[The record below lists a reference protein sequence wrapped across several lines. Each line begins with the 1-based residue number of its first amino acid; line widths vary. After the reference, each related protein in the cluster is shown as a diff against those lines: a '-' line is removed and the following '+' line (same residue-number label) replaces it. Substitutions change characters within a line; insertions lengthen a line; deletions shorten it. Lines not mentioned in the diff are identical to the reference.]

1 MTKPV
6 TITVQRAANSNK
18 RSCRRRT
25 VTRIQKMNIKAK
37 QTLEFE
43 KILDMLAEKAVS
55 PAGKEMCLKLTPSS
69 KEEIIESMQTQT
81 ADALNRLIRNSS
93 APFTDKADIGECLEA
108 LKKERSLSIP
118 ELLRISVLLDT
129 TSALKSY
136 GRSDRENTDSLTE
149 YFEGL
154 EPLSDVQ
161 KELKRCIISEEELSD
176 DASSELKHIR
186 RQIRLFGDRIHSE
199 LTQMVNNKYRSYLQ
213 DSVITMRE
221 GRYCI
226 PVKAEYKGN
235 VPGLVHD
242 QSASAST
249 YFIEPAAIVELN
261 NRLRELAIEE
271 QREIEAILK
280 ALSLECSAH
289 IDELTYNSRTV
300 IKLDFIFA
308 KGRLALDM
316 NATRP
321 VYNTK
326 GIIKLRK
333 ARHPLLDKAAAVPI
347 DLRIG
352 EDFNMLIITGPNT
365 GGKTVSLKTA
375 GLLCLMGQAGL
386 HIPAADRSE
395 LSLFKEIYADIG
407 DEQSIEQSL
416 STFSSH
422 MKKIVEILKKAD
434 RSSLCLF
441 DELGAG
447 TDPTEGAAL
456 AIAILDDLHKRK
468 VTTIATTHYS
478 ELKVYALREK
488 GVENA
493 CCEFDVETLSPTY
506 RLLIG
511 VPGKSN
517 AFAISKKLGLR
528 DYIIEKAKKQINRQD
543 ESLEDVLTRLEDER
557 VTLENIKNEIAE
569 EKDELNRLKEEYN
582 KRNTKLSEQRDRLL
596 RSAKE
601 EAAQILKEAKD
612 TADEA
617 ILTFQKSGS
626 IRQMEEKRD
635 SVRNKL
641 TEVQKNRSDIITPKA
656 SRTKNRPEDFKPGSD
671 VRIISMNLKG
681 HVLSAP
687 DRNGKLFVQ
696 CGIMKI
702 ESNIRDLEL
711 IEGTDIG
718 EIKQKYKAGS
728 YSLSK
733 ASSIS
738 AEINLIGKTA
748 DEAITELDKY
758 LDDACLSHLSTVR
771 IVHGKGTGTLRNA
784 VWHHLKRLSY
794 VSSYRL
800 AEYGEGDAGV
810 TIVNFK

>member
-1 MTKPV
+1 
-6 TITVQRAANSNK
+6 
-18 RSCRRRT
+18 
-25 VTRIQKMNIKAK
+25 MNTKAK

-55 PAGKEMCLKLTPSS
+55 PSGKEMCLKLTPSS

-81 ADALNRLIRNSS
+81 EDALNRLIKNGSV
-93 APFTDKADIGECLEA
+93 PLTDKTDISDCLEA

-118 ELLRISVLLDT
+118 ELLRISVLLDAA
-129 TSALKSY
+129 SSLKAY
-136 GRSDRENTDSLTE
+136 GRSDKDTTDSLTE

-154 EPLSDVQ
+154 EPLSDLQ
-161 KELKRCIISEEELSD
+161 RELKRCIISEEELSD

-186 RQIRLFGDRIHSE
+186 RQIRLSGDRIHSE
-199 LTQMVNNKYRSYLQ
+199 LTQMVNNRYRTYLQ
-213 DSVITMRE
+213 DTVITMRE

-249 YFIEPAAIVELN
+249 YFIEPAPIVELN

-271 QREIEAILK
+271 AREIEAILK

-289 IDELTYNSRTV
+289 IDELTYNSRAL

-326 GIIKLRK
+326 GIIRLRR
-333 ARHPLLDKAAAVPI
+333 ARHPLLDKASAVPI

-352 EDFNMLIITGPNT
+352 DDFNMLIITGPNT

-386 HIPAADRSE
+386 HIPAGDRSE

-422 MKKIVEILKKAD
+422 MRKIVEILKKAD

-468 VTTIATTHYS
+468 VTTIAATHYS

-493 CCEFDVETLSPTY
+493 SCEFDVETLSPTY

-557 VTLENIKNEIAE
+557 VKLESIKNEIAV
-569 EKDELNRLKEEYN
+569 EKEELNRLKEEYN
-582 KRNTKLSEQRDRLL
+582 KRNTKLTEQRDRLL
-596 RSAKE
+596 KSAKE
-601 EAAQILKEAKD
+601 EAAQILKDAKD

-641 TEVQKNRSDIITPKA
+641 TEVQKNRSDIITPKN

-671 VRIISMNLKG
+671 VRIISMNLNG
-681 HVLSAP
+681 HVLSSP

-733 ASSIS
+733 AASIS
-738 AEINLIGKTA
+738 AELNLIGKTT

-794 VSSYRL
+794 VSSFRL

>member
-1 MTKPV
+1 MNGSSSVP
-6 TITVQRAANSNK
+6 NE
-18 RSCRRRT
+18 CRINHT
-25 VTRIQKMNIKAK
+25 TNIQQFLKMNIKAK

-43 KILDMLAEKAVS
+43 KILNMLAEKAVS

-69 KEEIIESMQTQT
+69 KEEIIDDMQTRT

-93 APFTDKADIGECLEA
+93 APFTDKADISDCIEA
-108 LKKERSLSIP
+108 LKKERSLCIS
-118 ELLRISVLLDT
+118 ELLRISALLDT
-129 TSALKSY
+129 ASGLKSY
-136 GRSDRENTDSLTE
+136 GRLEKDHTDSLTE
-149 YFEGL
+149 YFEAL
-154 EPLSDVQ
+154 EPLSDLQ
-161 KELKRCIISEEELSD
+161 RELKRCIISDEELSD

-186 RQIRLFGDRIHSE
+186 RQIRLSGEKIHSE
-199 LTQMVNNKYRSYLQ
+199 LTQMVNSRYRTYLQ
-213 DSVITMRE
+213 DTVITMRD

-249 YFIEPAAIVELN
+249 YFIEPAPVVELN

-289 IDELTYNSRTV
+289 IDELSCNSKTV
-300 IKLDFIFA
+300 IRLDFIFA

-321 VYNTK
+321 VYNTR

-333 ARHPLLDKAAAVPI
+333 ARHPLLNKAEAVPI

-386 HIPAADRSE
+386 HIPAGDRSE
-395 LSLFKEIYADIG
+395 LSVFKEIYADIG

-422 MKKIVEILKKAD
+422 MRKIVEILKKAD

-493 CCEFDVETLSPTY
+493 SCEFDVDTLSPTY

-543 ESLEDVLTRLEDER
+543 ESLEDVLSRLEDER
-557 VTLENIKNEIAE
+557 LKLESIKNEIAG
-569 EKDELNRLKEEYN
+569 EKEQLNRLKEEYN
-582 KRNTKLSEQRDRLL
+582 KRNDKLNDQKDRLL
-596 RSAKE
+596 SEARQ
-601 EAAQILKEAKD
+601 EAARILKDAKD

-617 ILTFQKSGS
+617 ILTFQKTGS

-641 TEVQKNRSDIITPKA
+641 TEVQKNRSDIITPA
-656 SRTKNRPEDFKPGSD
+656 LRRKNRPEDFKPGSD
-671 VRIISMNLKG
+671 VRIISMNLDG
-681 HVLSAP
+681 HVLTSP

-702 ESNIRDLEL
+702 ESNISDLEL
-711 IEGTDIG
+711 IEGKDIG

-758 LDDACLSHLSTVR
+758 LDDACLSHLNTVR
-771 IVHGKGTGTLRNA
+771 IVHGKGTGALRNA

>member
-1 MTKPV
+1 
-6 TITVQRAANSNK
+6 
-18 RSCRRRT
+18 
-25 VTRIQKMNIKAK
+25 MNIKAK

-43 KILDMLAEKAVS
+43 KILNMLAEKAVS

-69 KEEIIESMQTQT
+69 KEEIIDDMQTHT

-93 APFTDKADIGECLEA
+93 APFTDKADISDCIEA
-108 LKKERSLSIP
+108 LKKERSLCIS
-118 ELLRISVLLDT
+118 ELLRISALLDT
-129 TSALKSY
+129 ASGLKSY
-136 GRSDRENTDSLTE
+136 GRLEKDHTDSLTE
-149 YFEGL
+149 YFEAL
-154 EPLSDVQ
+154 EPLSDLQ
-161 KELKRCIISEEELSD
+161 RELKRCIISDEELSD

-186 RQIRLFGDRIHSE
+186 RQIRLSGEKIHSE
-199 LTQMVNNKYRSYLQ
+199 LTQMVNSRYRTYLQ
-213 DSVITMRE
+213 DTVITMRD

-249 YFIEPAAIVELN
+249 YFIEPAPVVELN

-289 IDELTYNSRTV
+289 IDELSCNSKTV
-300 IKLDFIFA
+300 IRLDFIFA

-321 VYNTK
+321 VYNTR

-333 ARHPLLDKAAAVPI
+333 ARHPLLNKAEAVPI

-386 HIPAADRSE
+386 HIPAGDRSE
-395 LSLFKEIYADIG
+395 LSVFKEIYADIG

-422 MKKIVEILKKAD
+422 MRKIVEILKKAD

-493 CCEFDVETLSPTY
+493 SCEFDVDTLSPTY

-543 ESLEDVLTRLEDER
+543 ESLEDVLSRLEDER
-557 VTLENIKNEIAE
+557 LKLESIKNEIAG
-569 EKDELNRLKEEYN
+569 EKEQLNRLKEEYN
-582 KRNTKLSEQRDRLL
+582 KRNDKLNDQRDRLL
-596 RSAKE
+596 SEARQ
-601 EAAQILKEAKD
+601 EAARILKDAKD

-617 ILTFQKSGS
+617 ILTFQKTGS

-641 TEVQKNRSDIITPKA
+641 TEVQKNRSDIITPA
-656 SRTKNRPEDFKPGSD
+656 LRRKNRPEDFKPGSD
-671 VRIISMNLKG
+671 VRIISMNLDG
-681 HVLSAP
+681 HVLTSP

-702 ESNIRDLEL
+702 ESNISDLEL
-711 IEGTDIG
+711 IEGKDIG

-758 LDDACLSHLSTVR
+758 LDDACLSHLNTVR
-771 IVHGKGTGTLRNA
+771 IVHGKGTGALRNA